1 MNCPIIS
8 YTHTKFYNHFGLSQI
23 EELLVFLSELILLN
37 KFYFKLWVSPYLD
50 LFVHK
55 NLSTSRNMRKS
66 YILYGIVGLL
76 VVLALAAYLNQGIA
90 TPSSLES
97 SGLVTSRISATL
109 NSTATTERWEA
120 VDGYAG
126 RFPVNLGET
135 LRLSFQLA
143 KLDIGKPILIEAP
156 HGGVLN
162 GNQNH
167 FTWTP
172 QTADEP
178 LELTYQVGRSTGVY
192 LIALRQGNRTE
203 TIEFWAGEPKP
214 LGEAGPQTLET
225 K

>member
-1 MNCPIIS
+1 
-8 YTHTKFYNHFGLSQI
+8 
-23 EELLVFLSELILLN
+23 
-37 KFYFKLWVSPYLD
+37 
-50 LFVHK
+50 
-55 NLSTSRNMRKS
+55 MRKS